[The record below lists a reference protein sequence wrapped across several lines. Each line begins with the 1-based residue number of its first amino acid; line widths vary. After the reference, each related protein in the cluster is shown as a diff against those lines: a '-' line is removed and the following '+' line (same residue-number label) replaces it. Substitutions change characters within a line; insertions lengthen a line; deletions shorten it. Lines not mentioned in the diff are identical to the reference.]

1 MRAFEQAAS
10 VLPMELRRQAMAL
23 PEGEWA
29 RTEELRL
36 RCGWPMTA
44 VLPEGEV
51 PLSRR
56 AVVPEDLELLLE
68 IASRSS
74 IHAVLPQLREGY
86 LTIEGGH
93 RIGICGT
100 MVTQEQ
106 QVRTIRALSSVSI
119 RIARQLRGTAVT
131 VLPRLLEGDRLC
143 SALIAAPPGL
153 GKTTLLRELVRCIS
167 EGEGGPALRVGL
179 TDERGEVA
187 ALYGG
192 MPQLEVGRRT
202 DVIEG
207 CSKARGAMLL
217 LRAMNPQVLAMD
229 EITAPEDV
237 DALTAAAGCGAV
249 LLATA
254 HGERGGLSS
263 RPLYRRLLEE
273 KIFRRLVTIG
283 RGTAGR
289 EYEVKE
295 LC

>member
-1 MRAFEQAAS
+1 
-10 VLPMELRRQAMAL
+10 
-23 PEGEWA
+23 
-29 RTEELRL
+29 
-36 RCGWPMTA
+36 MTA

-192 MPQLEVGRRT
+192 RPQLEVGRRT

>member
-23 PEGEWA
+23 PEGERA

-44 VLPEGEV
+44 VLPGGEV

-192 MPQLEVGRRT
+192 RPQLEVGRRT